1 MEIEI
6 MNKVSMVSL
15 VILSSLSLSAC
26 GNSGSVNSVPVPIRM
41 TTVSLDSSACEVRPE
56 TKVQGYIEPGT
67 VSDFNKVVT
76 TPVVTPVKTNLNVKT
91 ESKTETKTDSVDL
104 GDDLPEVKAPPAT
117 DVKTPAPEEKP
128 KTKVGQL
135 IDKVKNIFKKKS

>member
-1 MEIEI
+1 
-6 MNKVSMVSL
+6 MNKASMISL
-15 VILSSLSLSAC
+15 IILSSISLSAC
-26 GNSGSVNSVPVPIRM
+26 GNSGSVNTMPVPIRM
-41 TTVSLDSSACEVRPE
+41 TAVSLDSSACEIRPE
-56 TKVQGYIEPGT
+56 SRVQGYIEPGT

-91 ESKTETKTDSVDL
+91 ETKTDSVGVDL

-117 DVKTPAPEEKP
+117 DSTTPTQPEEKQ

>member
-1 MEIEI
+1 
-6 MNKVSMVSL
+6 MNKVSMVAL
-15 VILSSLSLSAC
+15 IVLSSISLSAC
-26 GNSGSVNSVPVPIRM
+26 GNSGPINSSVPIRM

-56 TKVQGYIEPGT
+56 TKVQGYVEPGT

-91 ESKTETKTDSVDL
+91 EVKTETKTDAVDL

-117 DVKTPAPEEKP
+117 EIKTPAPEEKQ